1 MTKQQIEV
9 CATLSRY
16 FKAGKSKTREQVN
29 ACLEETGGGPFFEL
43 SLGGTYFNIAIS
55 NYTIS
60 VKDMFYPDKLEK
72 QDFYSDLINM
82 FHNYNPDFVAFLSG
96 SAVMIARQTDL
107 YDGSLGMFIKF
118 KASELGAIVI
128 EPLKTYLKDTYPSQ
142 EE

>member
-1 MTKQQIEV
+1 V
-9 CATLSRY
+9 CATLSRH
-16 FKAGKSKTREQVN
+16 FKLSKSKTREQVN
-29 ACLEETGGGPFFEL
+29 SYLKKVGGGPVFKMTPNEAYYITI
-43 SLGGTYFNIAIS
+43 GIS